1 MAFFYFFSFFS
12 IYKIIIA
19 RKRAFVNKYI
29 FILLRVFYTSK
40 GTDFFH
46 EKVFLLTDWL
56 LNKSGKDIGVYP
68 HGNFD
73 DLYKFIDENL

>member
-1 MAFFYFFSFFS
+1 M
-12 IYKIIIA
+12 
-19 RKRAFVNKYI
+19 
-29 FILLRVFYTSK
+29 LRVFYTSK
-40 GTDFFH
+40 GTGFFH

-73 DLYKFIDENL
+73 DLDKFIDENL